1 MDSLFALW
9 TGLGEVRLQSKA
21 GTALL
26 DEDDVDQHEF
36 STSTSPYSLLSK
48 NYLHPRET
56 FNHPTWTCNFLSS
69 DSHTGVGPH
78 SGVIYCQPCA
88 GQKATLTSSLAPE
101 LSDE

>member
-26 DEDDVDQHEF
+26 DEDDADQHEF
-36 STSTSPYSLLSK
+36 STSTPPYSLFSK
-48 NYLHPRET
+48 SYLHLGET
-56 FNHPTWTCNFLSS
+56 FNNPTWTCYFLSS
-69 DSHTGVGPH
+69 DSHTGVEPH
-78 SGVIYCQPCA
+78 SRVIYCQPCA
-88 GQKATLTSSLAPE
+88 GQKATLASSPAPE